1 MVQRRVLSAEDGDLQ
16 RSKLISTRVV
26 DYLDIDLAF
35 AKKPAGD
42 IYKKRD
48 AAAVKQSVK
57 NILLTNHYE
66 KPFLPFFGSDLR
78 GMLFE
83 LADNDTDAVIQ
94 NNITQ
99 SIEQFEP
106 RAEIIDLDVVVQP
119 DRHDISVT
127 VKFKVINT
135 EEVVVFTTNLARL
148 R

>member
-16 RSKLISTRVV
+16 RSNLISTRVI

-35 AKKPAGD
+35 AKRPAGD

-106 RAEIIDLDVVVQP
+106 RAEIMDLDVVVQP

>member
-16 RSKLISTRVV
+16 KSTLISSRLV

-35 AKKPAGD
+35 ANKPAGD
-42 IYKKRD
+42 LYKKKD
-48 AAAVKQSVK
+48 AAAVKQAVK

-83 LADNDTDAVIQ
+83 LANDDTDAILQ
-94 NNITQ
+94 NNITR

-106 RAEIIDLDVVVQP
+106 RAEILELDVVVQP

-135 EEVVVFTTNLARL
+135 EEIVVFTTNLARL

>member
-16 RSKLISTRVV
+16 KSTLISSRLV
-26 DYLDIDLAF
+26 DYLDVDLAF
-35 AKKPAGD
+35 ANKPAGD
-42 IYKKRD
+42 LYKKKD
-48 AAAVKQSVK
+48 AAAVKQAVK

-83 LADNDTDAVIQ
+83 LANDDTDAILQ
-94 NNITQ
+94 NNITR

-106 RAEIIDLDVVVQP
+106 RAEILELDVVVQP

-127 VKFKVINT
+127 IKFKVINT
-135 EEVVVFTTNLARL
+135 EEIVVFTTNLARL

>member
-16 RSKLISTRVV
+16 RSKLISTRTV

>member
-16 RSKLISTRVV
+16 KSTLISSRLV

-35 AKKPAGD
+35 ANKPAGD
-42 IYKKRD
+42 LYKKKD
-48 AAAVKQSVK
+48 AAAVKQAVK

-83 LADNDTDAVIQ
+83 LANDDTDAILQ
-94 NNITQ
+94 NNITR

-106 RAEIIDLDVVVQP
+106 RAEILELDVVVQP

-127 VKFKVINT
+127 IKFKVINT
-135 EEVVVFTTNLARL
+135 EEIVVFTTNLARL

>member
-1 MVQRRVLSAEDGDLQ
+1 MVQRRVLSTEDGDLQ
-16 RSKLISTRVV
+16 KTTLISSRNVA
-26 DYLDIDLAF
+26 YEDIDLAF

-42 IYKKRD
+42 LYKKKD
-48 AAAVKQSVK
+48 AAAVKQAVK
-57 NILLTNHYE
+57 NILLTNHFE

-83 LADNDTDAVIQ
+83 LADDTTDSVLQ
-94 NNITQ
+94 NNIKQ
-99 SIEQFEP
+99 SIEQYEP
-106 RAEIIDLDVVVQP
+106 RAEILELDVVVQP

-135 EEVVVFTTNLARL
+135 EEIVVFTTNLARL

>member
-16 RSKLISTRVV
+16 RSKLISTRVI

-35 AKKPAGD
+35 AKRPAGD

-106 RAEIIDLDVVVQP
+106 RAEIMDLDVVVQP